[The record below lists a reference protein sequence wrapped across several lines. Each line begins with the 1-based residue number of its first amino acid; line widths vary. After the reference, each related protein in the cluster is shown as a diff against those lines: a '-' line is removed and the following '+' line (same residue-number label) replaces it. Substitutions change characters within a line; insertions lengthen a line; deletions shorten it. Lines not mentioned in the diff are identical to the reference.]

1 MTAKPG
7 GESGVGAMV
16 SMARDGEDDGRIMA
30 QCPSQP
36 QTGGSSAAGMVAE
49 DPHSL
54 AGRRIVSLFAGGSI
68 DIAPCL
74 LLPAT
79 DTASGV
85 HWCSKQ

>member
-1 MTAKPG
+1 MVVRRPACRGSRDVG
-7 GESGVGAMV
+7 GA
-16 SMARDGEDDGRIMA
+16 
-30 QCPSQP
+30 
-36 QTGGSSAAGMVAE
+36 AAGMVAE

-74 LLPAT
+74 LLPAA